1 MDGTSCLLAIGSK
14 NNVVGAGTIFDYD
27 VNSDNVKVSLDV
39 VVHGDCSVPIP
50 VKGKENLLSQEVGSH
65 LLWPRDLVIIDN
77 EKVTF
82 SILVGSY
89 SI

>member
-1 MDGTSCLLAIGSK
+1 LAIGSK

-27 VNSDNVKVSLDV
+27 VNSNNVKVSLDV

-50 VKGKENLLSQEVGSH
+50 TKGEEKLLSQEVGSH

-82 SILVGSY
+82 SILVGFY